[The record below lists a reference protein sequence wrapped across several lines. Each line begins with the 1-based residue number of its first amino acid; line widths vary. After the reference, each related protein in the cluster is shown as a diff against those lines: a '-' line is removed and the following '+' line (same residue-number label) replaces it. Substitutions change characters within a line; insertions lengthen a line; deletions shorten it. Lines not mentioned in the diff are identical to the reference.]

1 MVMVAL
7 PSLLAVGEGVD
18 DGGRVASA
26 VFVAV
31 TSAAVSEAV
40 ADAAGDDEDNAI
52 QRPCTCI
59 IQGVNPS

>member
-7 PSLLAVGEGVD
+7 PSPLAVEEGVD
-18 DGGRVASA
+18 DGGRVATA

-52 QRPCTCI
+52 QRPCTYI
-59 IQGVNPS
+59 IHGLSPS